1 MMDGGFMGLYAA
13 SFVLGAAH
21 AIEPGHGKTVVAAY
35 LVGSKGRNIDA
46 VFLGLVVTLTH
57 SVSVILLALAGKI
70 GAQYV
75 DDKTLHVYLGFVSS
89 LIILVVGA
97 WMLYRR
103 VFHVAHGHAHGQHGH
118 GHKHGREHGHE
129 HGHEHDAP
137 VAGRK
142 RAGLGQLAALGVSG
156 GIVPCPSA
164 FALLLAAISAGQMA
178 KGLSLVIVFSLG
190 LAAALVAIGLVVVN
204 TAAFAGRYFDFD
216 ALGRRMAVVSAVLV
230 TAIGAY
236 ALYSSIRHMI

>member
-1 MMDGGFMGLYAA
+1 MDGGFMGLYAA

-57 SVSVILLALAGKI
+57 SISVILLALAGKI

-75 DDKTLHVYLGFVSS
+75 DDKTLHIYLGFVSS
-89 LIILVVGA
+89 LIILAVGA

-103 VFHVAHGHAHGQHGH
+103 VFHTHGHGRHGHTHGHSHGH
-118 GHKHGREHGHE
+118 GHDA
-129 HGHEHDAP
+129 DAP
-137 VAGRK
+137 DKHK
-142 RAGLGQLAALGVSG
+142 RAGFGQLAALGVSG

-164 FALLLAAISAGQMA
+164 FALLLAAISAGQMT

-204 TAAFAGRYFDFD
+204 TAAFANRYFDFD

-236 ALYSSIRHMI
+236 ALYSSIRHMV

>member
-1 MMDGGFMGLYAA
+1 MDGGFMGLYAA

-46 VFLGLVVTLTH
+46 VFLGLVVALTH
-57 SVSVILLALAGKI
+57 SISVILLALAGKI
-70 GAQYV
+70 GAQHF
-75 DDKTLHVYLGFVSS
+75 DDKTLHLWLGLVSS
-89 LIILVVGA
+89 IIILAVGM

-103 VFHVAHGHAHGQHGH
+103 VFHGAHGH
-118 GHKHGREHGHE
+118 GHTHEHGHRHGHE
-129 HGHEHDAP
+129 HGHAHDEER
-137 VAGRK
+137 GHWERGK
-142 RAGLGQLAALGVSG
+142 RAGWGQLAALGVSG

-164 FALLLAAISAGQMA
+164 FALLLAAISAGRMA

-190 LAAALVAIGLVVVN
+190 LAAALVAIGLVAVN
-204 TAAFAGRYFDFD
+204 TAAFANRYFDLD

-236 ALYSSIRHMI
+236 ALYTSIRHMA